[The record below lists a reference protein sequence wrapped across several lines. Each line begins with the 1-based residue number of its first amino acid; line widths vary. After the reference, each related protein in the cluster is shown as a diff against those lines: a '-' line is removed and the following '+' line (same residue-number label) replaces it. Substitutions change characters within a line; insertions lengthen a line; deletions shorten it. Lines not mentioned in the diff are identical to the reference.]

1 VVRATPT
8 GISAVIDADGRIR
21 DSLPMQAAGRIDTIV
36 PSAHAPTLFARFGNI
51 LPVGFALLL
60 LAAAIAFR
68 RRGR

>member
-1 VVRATPT
+1 MVRATPT
-8 GISAVIDADGRIR
+8 GISAVIDADGRMR
-21 DSLPMQAAGRIDTIV
+21 ESLPMHVAGRIDTVI
-36 PSAHAPTLFARFGNI
+36 PAAHAPTLFARHGNM